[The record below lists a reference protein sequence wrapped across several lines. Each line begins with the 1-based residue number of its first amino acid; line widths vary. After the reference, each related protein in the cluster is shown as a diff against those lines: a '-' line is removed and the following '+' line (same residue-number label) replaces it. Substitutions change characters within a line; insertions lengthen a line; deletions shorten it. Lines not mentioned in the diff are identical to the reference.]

1 MSIQKTLSSHKLDLS
16 DSSTSQ
22 EIDKDNSKDKYKT
35 SNNLESLYLTNS
47 DLNIHQAIYTT
58 TLTKE
63 INQTDAKSKIVID
76 KLSFM
81 SSMNFSIY
89 ELNRLIQK
97 YHTEKG
103 MML

>member
-1 MSIQKTLSSHKLDLS
+1 MSIQEPLSSHKLDLS

-22 EIDKDNSKDKYKT
+22 EIDKDNSQDKYKS

-58 TLTKE
+58 TLTIE
-63 INQTDAKSKIVID
+63 INQMDAKSKIVID
-76 KLSFM
+76 KLNFI
-81 SSMNFSIY
+81 SSMNLSIY
-89 ELNRLIQK
+89 ELNRLKQK
-97 YHTEKG
+97 NHTEKE

>member
-76 KLSFM
+76 KLSFI
-81 SSMNFSIY
+81 SSINFSIY

>member
-1 MSIQKTLSSHKLDLS
+1 MSIQETLSSHKLDLS
-16 DSSTSQ
+16 DSTISQ
-22 EIDKDNSKDKYKT
+22 EIDKDNSKDKYKS

-76 KLSFM
+76 KLSFI

-89 ELNRLIQK
+89 ELNRLKQK